1 MARSW
6 LYKYGE
12 DYIKV
17 VNKNF
22 NGSELYINSELCAKK
37 TGADLTDYLSTTLKG
52 GETVTATLGGVLT
65 TKCYLRINGTLLQ
78 PVEVK

>member
-12 DYIKV
+12 NSIKV

-22 NGSELYINSELCAKK
+22 DGSELYVNSELYDQRKCIS
-37 TGADLTDYLSTTLKG
+37 LTETLTATLKS
-52 GETVTATLGGVLT
+52 GETITATLGGTLT
-65 TKCYLRINGTLLQ
+65 MKCTLCINGELQ
-78 PVEVK
+78 EPVEVK